1 MCVCVCIYMSYPG
14 VCMNVL
20 VIIVLAILKYASNA
34 TSIYTYLICCEW
46 VNSK

>member
-1 MCVCVCIYMSYPG
+1 MSYPR

-20 VIIVLAILKYASNA
+20 VIVLAILNYASNA

>member
-1 MCVCVCIYMSYPG
+1 MSYPG
-14 VCMNVL
+14 VCINVL
-20 VIIVLAILKYASNA
+20 IIVLAILKYACNA